1 MTVSDLDT
9 DAFTYMADAAA
20 AVPRAQ
26 SVAPVSTHS
35 LTSKLSSMR
44 ISRGALASIRDELDW
59 QYSKHSVDAEN
70 ELDSPVVNRSA
81 TRFAVHDDDE
91 FSMNK
96 VSPQITATRSFSLS
110 YQIRRIGA
118 SFTRRFRARD

>member
-1 MTVSDLDT
+1 
-9 DAFTYMADAAA
+9 MAYAAA

-91 FSMNK
+91 FSVNK